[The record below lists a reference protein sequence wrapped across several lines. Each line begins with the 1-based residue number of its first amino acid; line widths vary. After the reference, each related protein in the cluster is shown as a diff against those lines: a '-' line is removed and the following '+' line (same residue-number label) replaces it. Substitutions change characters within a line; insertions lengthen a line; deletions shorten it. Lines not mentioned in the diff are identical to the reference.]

1 MGREAHGR
9 CTIGPHTEDV
19 RAYLESTMLKL
30 RGTVLKRQIPLVT
43 MSQVSV
49 AGGALLFV
57 TRGEPISLELG
68 ADEAHKWHKK
78 VTTPAPSLAS
88 KLGISATKPAYVLGL
103 VDDAALTEA
112 LAGATT
118 DRADQAAALLAVTL
132 TTHDLV
138 QAVALHAGMA
148 CAAMWVVHVKG
159 KTTELGDSTIRPY
172 LRERGYMD
180 NKTTAVS
187 DRYTATRYGRR

>member
-9 CTIGPHTEDV
+9 CTIGPHTEEV

-30 RGTVLKRQIPLVT
+30 RGAALKRQIPLATV
-43 MSQVSV
+43 SQVSV
-49 AGGALLFV
+49 AGDVLLFV
-57 TRGEPISLELG
+57 TQSEPIALELG

-78 VTTPAPSLAS
+78 ITTPAPSLAS
-88 KLGISATKPAYVLGL
+88 KLGVSATKPAYVLGQI
-103 VDDAALTEA
+103 DDAALTEA

-118 DRADQAAALLAVTL
+118 DRTDQAAVLLAVTL
-132 TTHDLV
+132 TTQDLV

-148 CAAMWVVHVKG
+148 CAAMWVIHVKG
-159 KTTELGDSTIRPY
+159 KAAVLSDSAIRQY